1 MSTTERTNREARKL
15 LLATQAKEDRKVSK
29 PRTSSSGG
37 KKWQPSWR
45 DGVAGLVLGVL
56 SSIAL
61 LNLGLIGAIPYLR
74 GDHVYG
80 IGAVVGQLLGIT
92 RLRGLPW
99 VAAASS
105 AAGILVVGYTPLVKP
120 LIRACVRTDKLH
132 PVEAVVVLSS
142 DIFPDAQPTD
152 VAQIRLLRGY
162 EVIREG
168 YAKRLVLTRLRPP
181 KQSYEPAVEA
191 QMQRLNIDFTIE
203 ETEPVSNTHDEA
215 VEVARLA
222 KARGWKEIIL
232 VSDPIHLRR
241 AGAVFEKQGLKVM
254 CTPCIVRNYDLE
266 DLSAPGQRINA
277 FRDWIWEWGG
287 MQVYKRNGWI

>member
-15 LLATQAKEDRKVSK
+15 LQATQAKEDRKVSK
-29 PRTSSSGG
+29 PRSSPG
-37 KKWQPSWR
+37 KNSQPGWR
-45 DGVAGLVLGVL
+45 DAGAGLVLGAL
-56 SSIAL
+56 SAVAL
-61 LNLGLIGAIPYLR
+61 LKLGVIGAIPYLR

-80 IGAVVGQLLGIT
+80 IGAVVGLLLGIS
-92 RLRGLPW
+92 RLRWLPW
-99 VAAASS
+99 VVAVIA

-120 LIRACVRTDKLH
+120 LIRACTRTDSLH

-168 YAKRLVLTRLRPP
+168 YAKRMVLTRLRPP

-191 QMQRLNIDFTIE
+191 QIQRLKIDFTIE
-203 ETEPVSNTHDEA
+203 ETEPVGNTHDEA

-222 KARGWKEIIL
+222 QARGWKEIIL
-232 VSDPIHLRR
+232 VSDPTHLRR

-254 CTPCIVRNYDLE
+254 CTPCIDRSYDLQSL
-266 DLSAPGQRINA
+266 DAPSERIDA

-287 MQVYKRNGWI
+287 MQYYKRNGWI